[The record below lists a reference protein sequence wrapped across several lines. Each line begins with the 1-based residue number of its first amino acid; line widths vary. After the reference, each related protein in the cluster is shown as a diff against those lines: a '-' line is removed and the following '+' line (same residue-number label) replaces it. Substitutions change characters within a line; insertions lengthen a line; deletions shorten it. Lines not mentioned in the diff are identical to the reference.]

1 MLETILTVIAW
12 IALGIYGLVFLST
25 LPALLRLLVALIR
38 KWVTWPGPYITDPQ
52 EMRGGYSTYNAM
64 RKPKTLF
71 PTFLSKLGF
80 FAVLIFLILVFIFMY
95 FPQLES
101 FTTLRVVAFIIL
113 FAFFSLGGLLEVKP
127 MLGIATFLRKYL
139 GAPTSGR
146 FK

>member
-25 LPALLRLLVALIR
+25 LPALLRLLLALAR
-38 KWVTWPGPYITDPQ
+38 KRVSWPGPYITDPQ
-52 EMRGGYSTYNAM
+52 TAYSSYNAM

-71 PTFLSKLGF
+71 PTFLSKLGY

-127 MLGIATFLRKYL
+127 MLGIAAFLRTYL

-146 FK
+146 FE